1 MYTATLRCGSV
12 LSYEARS
19 FVPSRGDLV
28 PCRGH
33 GYCPVTDEGESGGA
47 GGRAFGRR
55 ARPRAQYEL
64 LAWLRTSPVTTVHA
78 LKRQR
83 FTMRMIAL
91 AEREGLVTLD
101 PESGRVVVLE
111 ASDS

>member
-1 MYTATLRCGSV
+1 MYTATLQCGSV

-19 FVPSRGDLV
+19 FVPSRGDRV

-33 GYCPVTDEGESGGA
+33 GYCLVTDEGAHGGA
-47 GGRAFGRR
+47 GGRAFGPR

-91 AEREGLVTLD
+91 AEREGLVSLD
-101 PESGRVVVLE
+101 PESGRVVALE
-111 ASDS
+111 ALDR